1 VTEKRQAGAGGSFS
15 SITRQQRWAEVMQL
29 QKKAEVIPRPSWW
42 GCALWGGTNSAA
54 QGITVTPADKFMHR
68 SVLKSGMQP
77 QPSAKK

>member
-1 VTEKRQAGAGGSFS
+1 
-15 SITRQQRWAEVMQL
+15 MQL